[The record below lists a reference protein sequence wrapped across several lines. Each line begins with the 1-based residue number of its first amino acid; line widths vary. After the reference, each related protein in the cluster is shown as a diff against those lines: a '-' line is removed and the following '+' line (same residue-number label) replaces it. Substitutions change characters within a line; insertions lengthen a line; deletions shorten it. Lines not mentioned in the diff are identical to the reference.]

1 MKVGVVG
8 AGSMGAHH
16 VRIYRELGCELA
28 GIANLN
34 PQVKEL
40 AKKYETDFYPDYR
53 DLLGRVEAV
62 SIAVPTS
69 RHKEIAL
76 DFLCRGVHC
85 LVEKPIAADL
95 EGAREMTAQARKQR
109 VKLLVGHV
117 ERFNP
122 AVQKLKKIIEENI
135 LGDLIMISARRVG
148 PFVWR
153 TKDVGAIVDSA
164 SHDIDVARYLT
175 GKEPKIVAA
184 KKGTYRRQKEDHAV
198 IVLDFGQTT
207 ATVEVNWFTPQKIR
221 TLVVTGSKG
230 VACLDYLEQKVEV
243 HSSEYRLLPRIAR
256 EEPLKLEI
264 QHFLDCIEND
274 REPLVSGE
282 EGMKTLLVALLA
294 AES

>member
-1 MKVGVVG
+1 
-8 AGSMGAHH
+8 MGAHH
-16 VRIYRELGCELA
+16 ARIYRELGCRLV
-28 GIANLN
+28 GIADLN

-40 AKKYETDFYPDYR
+40 AEKYETDFRQDYR

-69 RHKEIAL
+69 RHKEVAL
-76 DFLCRGVHC
+76 DFLRRGVHC
-85 LVEKPIAADL
+85 LLEKPIAADL
-95 EGAREMTAQARKQR
+95 EDAREIVAEARKR
-109 VKLLVGHV
+109 RAKLLVGHV

-122 AVQKLKKIIEENI
+122 AVQKLKKIIEEKI

-153 TKDVGAIVDSA
+153 MKDVGAIVDSA
-164 SHDIDVARYLT
+164 SHDIDIARYLT
-175 GKEPKIVAA
+175 GREPEVVFA
-184 KKGTYRRQKEDHAV
+184 KKGKYRHEKEDHAV

-230 VACLDYLEQKVEV
+230 VACLDYLEQKVEIY
-243 HSSEYRLLPRIAR
+243 SSEYKLLPNIVR

-264 QHFLDCIEND
+264 RHFLDCIENN

-282 EGMKTLLVALLA
+282 EGMKTLLVALKA
-294 AES
+294 AGTGK